1 MPANCDA
8 TVILPIY
15 GQFRAIWKPDS
26 GTIVSK
32 TYIFINNNLLPY
44 KNCKKN

>member
-1 MPANCDA
+1 MSVNCDA

-15 GQFRAIWKPDS
+15 GQFRAIRKPDS
-26 GTIVSK
+26 GTIVNK
-32 TYIFINNNLLPY
+32 TYINNNLLPY